1 LPRLFG
7 TDGIRGVANVD
18 LKPTTAYALG
28 RATAQRLVGP
38 GGSIVV
44 GQDTRRSGDMFVAAI
59 AAGATSLGV
68 NVNVI
73 GVVPTPAL
81 AFLTADGDDA
91 AGIMVSASH
100 NPADD
105 NGLKVLDADGLK
117 LDDTVEDELEQLIW
131 RTEEL
136 AGAAA
141 NRLGVVVD
149 ARDRLERYVAHREGL
164 ARSVDASGLSIVVDC
179 ANGSACSVAA
189 RIIGATG
196 ARVEVINDRPDGL
209 NINLH
214 CGATDPA
221 GLAARVR
228 ESGADLGFALD
239 GDADRLVAVD
249 GSGAVVD
256 GDQVLGDLALER
268 LGRPGVD
275 ATDPAI
281 GTLVV
286 SVLSNGGLQ
295 EAVEGAGGTVVRTP
309 VGDKYIL
316 EGMQVSGAGLGG
328 EKSGHVIV
336 REHTTSGD
344 GLVTALEVLRVAT
357 RSGRALA
364 ELATAI
370 PLLPQEQRA
379 VRVRH
384 KEQWEGDPVLRRAIA
399 DAEARL
405 GAGGRV
411 LVRPSG
417 TEPALRVMVE
427 GRNADVVRE
436 LADSLAAVAEQ
447 RLH

>member
-18 LKPTTAYALG
+18 LKPSIAFALG
-28 RATAQRLVGP
+28 RATAHRLVEP
-38 GGSIVV
+38 GGSLVV
-44 GQDTRRSGDMFVAAI
+44 GQDTRRSGDMFVTAI
-59 AAGATSLGV
+59 AAGATSMGV
-68 NVNVI
+68 TVHSV

-81 AFLTADGDDA
+81 AFLAADGEFA

-100 NPADD
+100 NPAED

-117 LDDTVEDELEQLIW
+117 LDDAVEDELEQLIW
-131 RTEEL
+131 RADEL
-136 AGAAA
+136 SGVPPE
-141 NRLGVVVD
+141 RLGVVVD
-149 ARDRLERYVAHREGL
+149 ARDLIERYLVHREGL
-164 ARSVDASGLSIVVDC
+164 ARRVDASGLRIVLDC
-179 ANGSACSVAA
+179 ANGSASAVGG
-189 RIIGATG
+189 RILAATG
-196 ARVEVINDRPDGL
+196 ASVEVINDQPDGL
-209 NINLH
+209 NINLGS
-214 CGATDPA
+214 GATDPA
-221 GLAARVR
+221 GLAARVL

-249 GSGAVVD
+249 GSGQVVD
-256 GDQVLGDLALER
+256 GDRILGVLALER
-268 LGRPGVD
+268 LSRNGASAD
-275 ATDPAI
+275 DPLT

-295 EAVEGAGGTVVRTP
+295 RAVESAGGNVVRTP

-344 GLVTALEVLRVAT
+344 GLVTALEVLRVTTAA
-357 RSGRALA
+357 GRPLA
-364 ELATAI
+364 ELAEQI
-370 PLLPQEQRA
+370 QLLPQEQRA
-379 VRVRH
+379 VKVRH
-384 KEQWEGDPVLRRAIA
+384 KEQWEGDPALRRAIA
-399 DAEARL
+399 DAERRL
-405 GAGGRV
+405 GSGGRV

-427 GRNADVVRE
+427 GTDHELVRE
-436 LADSLAAVAEQ
+436 LADDLSALAES

>member
-1 LPRLFG
+1 MPRLFG

-18 LKPTTAYALG
+18 LKPSTAFALG
-28 RATAQRLVGP
+28 RATAHRLVGP

-44 GQDTRRSGDMFVAAI
+44 GQDTRRSGDMFVSAI

-68 NVNVI
+68 TVHVI

-81 AFLTADGDDA
+81 AFLAADGDDA

-100 NPADD
+100 NPAED
-105 NGLKVLDADGLK
+105 NGLKVLDGDGLK
-117 LDDTVEDELEQLIW
+117 LDDAVEDELEQLIW
-131 RTEEL
+131 RSDEL
-136 AGAAA
+136 AGAAPA
-141 NRLGVVVD
+141 VLGTVVDGRARLG
-149 ARDRLERYVAHREGL
+149 RYIAHREAL
-164 ARSVDASGLSIVVDC
+164 AATVDASGLRIVLDC
-179 ANGSACSVAA
+179 ANGSASAVGPGIL
-189 RIIGATG
+189 RATG
-196 ARVEVINDRPDGL
+196 AQVDVINDQPDGQ

-214 CGATDPA
+214 AGATAPA
-221 GLAARVR
+221 GLAARVI
-228 ESGADLGFALD
+228 ETGADIGFALD

-249 GSGAVVD
+249 GSGQVVD
-256 GDQVLGDLALER
+256 GDRIIGLLALER
-268 LGRPGVD
+268 LARPG
-275 ATDPAI
+275 ADPADPVV
-281 GTLVV
+281 GTVVV

-295 EAVEGAGGTVVRTP
+295 EAVEAAGGTVVRTP

-344 GLVTALEVLRVAT
+344 GIVTALEVLRVITA
-357 RSGRALA
+357 SGRRLADLA
-364 ELATAI
+364 EQI

-379 VRVRH
+379 VKVRH
-384 KEQWEGDPVLRRAIA
+384 KEQWEGDPVLRKAIA
-399 DAEARL
+399 AAEARL

-417 TEPALRVMVE
+417 TEPALRVMIE
-427 GRNADVVRE
+427 GHDADAVRE
-436 LADSLAAVAEQ
+436 LADGLSALAEQ

>member
-1 LPRLFG
+1 MPRLFG

-18 LKPTTAYALG
+18 LKPTTAFALG
-28 RATAQRLVGP
+28 RATAHRLVGA
-38 GGSIVV
+38 GGAIVV
-44 GQDTRRSGDMFVAAI
+44 GQDTRRSGDMFVAAL

-68 NVNVI
+68 DVHIV

-81 AFLTADGDDA
+81 AFLAAGGEVA

-100 NPADD
+100 NPAED
-105 NGLKVLDADGLK
+105 NGLKVLDAEGLK
-117 LDDTVEDELEQLIW
+117 LDDTLEEELEQLIW

-136 AGAAA
+136 TGASPD
-141 NRLGVVVD
+141 RLGTVVD
-149 ARDRLERYVAHREGL
+149 ARDRLERYVVHREAL
-164 ARSVDASGLSIVVDC
+164 ARGVDASGLRVVVDA
-179 ANGSACSVAA
+179 ANGSASSVAA
-189 RIIGATG
+189 RIIGATR
-196 ARVEVINDRPDGL
+196 AQVEVINDQPDGL
-209 NINLH
+209 NINLQ

-228 ESGADLGFALD
+228 ERGADLGFALD

-249 GSGAVVD
+249 GAGAVID
-256 GDQVLGDLALER
+256 GDRLIGLLALER
-268 LGRPGVD
+268 LGRPGAD
-275 ATDPAI
+275 ASEPAV
-281 GTLVV
+281 GTVVV

-295 EAVEGAGGTVVRTP
+295 QKVEEAGGSVIRTP

-344 GLVTALEVLRVAT
+344 GLVTALEVLRVVT
-357 RSGRALA
+357 SGGRQLA
-364 ELATAI
+364 ELAEEI
-370 PLLPQEQRA
+370 SLLPQEQRA

-399 DAEARL
+399 EAEGRL
-405 GAGGRV
+405 GEGGRV

-427 GRNADVVRE
+427 GWNADVVRE
-436 LADSLAAVAEQ
+436 LADGLSALAEQ

>member
-18 LKPTTAYALG
+18 LKPTTAFALG
-28 RATAQRLVGP
+28 RATAHRLVGP
-38 GGSIVV
+38 GGAILV

-68 NVNVI
+68 DVHVV

-81 AFLTADGDDA
+81 AYLTAVGDVA
-91 AGIMVSASH
+91 GGIMVSASH
-100 NPADD
+100 NPAED

-117 LDDTVEDELEQLIW
+117 LDDAVEDELEQLIW
-131 RTEEL
+131 RTDEL
-136 AGAAA
+136 AGVTPE
-141 NRLGVVVD
+141 RLGVVVQ
-149 ARDRLERYVAHREGL
+149 AREQLERYVVHREGL
-164 ARSVDASGLSIVVDC
+164 ARAVDASGLRIVVDC
-179 ANGSACSVAA
+179 ANGSACAVAS
-189 RIIGATG
+189 RILGATG
-196 ARVEVINDRPDGL
+196 ARVEVIHAAPDGL
-209 NINLH
+209 NINLNA
-214 CGATDPA
+214 GATSPA
-221 GLAARVR
+221 ALAAEVR
-228 ESGADLGFALD
+228 ASGADLGFALD

-249 GSGAVVD
+249 AGGQVVD
-256 GDQVLGDLALER
+256 GDRVIGVLALER
-268 LGRPGVD
+268 LARPG
-275 ATDPAI
+275 ADPADPSV
-281 GTLVV
+281 GTVVV
-286 SVLSNGGLQ
+286 SGLSNGGLQ
-295 EAVEGAGGTVVRTP
+295 GAVEDAGGTVIRTP

-344 GLVTALEVLRVAT
+344 GLVTGLELLRVIT
-357 RSGRALA
+357 TSGMTLA
-364 ELATAI
+364 ELAERI

-399 DAEARL
+399 DAESKL
-405 GAGGRV
+405 GSGGRV

-427 GRNADVVRE
+427 GWDAAVVRE
-436 LADSLAAVAEQ
+436 LADGLSSLAEQ

>member
-1 LPRLFG
+1 MPRLFG

-28 RATAQRLVGP
+28 RATAHRLVGP
-38 GGSIVV
+38 GGAIVV

-68 NVNVI
+68 DVHLA

-81 AFLTADGDDA
+81 AFLTADGDVGG
-91 AGIMVSASH
+91 GIMVSASH
-100 NPADD
+100 NPAED

-117 LDDTVEDELEQLIW
+117 LDDAVEDELEQLIW

-136 AGAAA
+136 AGVSPE
-141 NRLGVVVD
+141 RLGVVVD
-149 ARDRLERYVAHREGL
+149 ARDRLGRYVAHREGL
-164 ARSVDASGLSIVVDC
+164 ARAVDASGLRIVVDC

-189 RIIGATG
+189 RILGATG
-196 ARVEVINDRPDGL
+196 ARIEVIHDAPDGL
-209 NINLH
+209 NINRDA
-214 CGATDPA
+214 GATSP
-221 GLAARVR
+221 GVLAKRVVA
-228 ESGADLGFALD
+228 SGADLGFALD

-249 GSGAVVD
+249 ASGAVVD
-256 GDQVLGDLALER
+256 GDRVIGVLALER
-268 LGRPGVD
+268 LSRAG
-275 ATDPAI
+275 ADPADPAV
-281 GTLVV
+281 GTVVV

-295 EAVEGAGGTVVRTP
+295 GVVTDAGGTVVRTP

-344 GLVTALEVLRVAT
+344 GLVTGLELLRVIT
-357 RSGRALA
+357 TSGRTLA
-364 ELATAI
+364 ELAERI

-399 DAEARL
+399 DAEGRL
-405 GAGGRV
+405 GSGGRV

-427 GRNADVVRE
+427 GWDAAVVRE
-436 LADSLAAVAEQ
+436 LADGLSALAEQ

>member
-1 LPRLFG
+1 VPRLFG
-7 TDGIRGVANVD
+7 TDGIRGIANVD
-18 LKPTTAYALG
+18 LKPSTAFALG
-28 RATAQRLVGP
+28 RATAHRLVHP
-38 GGSIVV
+38 GGAIVV
-44 GQDTRRSGDMFVAAI
+44 GQDTRRSGDMFVTAI

-68 NVNVI
+68 DVHMV

-81 AFLTADGDDA
+81 AFLTGDGDYA

-100 NPADD
+100 NPAED

-117 LDDTVEDELEQLIW
+117 LDDAVEDELEQLIW
-131 RTEEL
+131 RSDEL
-136 AGAAA
+136 SGVSPEQ
-141 NRLGVVVD
+141 LGVVVD
-149 ARDRLERYVAHREGL
+149 ARDRFERYISHRESL
-164 ARSVDASGLSIVVDC
+164 ARRVDASGLRIVVDC
-179 ANGSACSVAA
+179 ANGSGCSVAG
-189 RIIGATG
+189 RILGATG
-196 ARVEVINDRPDGL
+196 AQVEVINDVPDGL
-209 NINLH
+209 NINLGA
-214 CGATDPA
+214 GATDPA
-221 GLAARVR
+221 GLAARVAA
-228 ESGADLGFALD
+228 SGADLGFALD

-249 GSGAVVD
+249 GAGQVVD
-256 GDQVLGDLALER
+256 GDRILGVLALER
-268 LGRPGVD
+268 LSRAGASP
-275 ATDPAI
+275 ADPAI

-295 EAVEGAGGTVVRTP
+295 QAVEAAGGTVVRTP

-344 GLVTALEVLRVAT
+344 GLVTALEVLRVTTAA
-357 RSGRALA
+357 GKPLA
-364 ELATAI
+364 ELAEQI

-384 KEQWEGDPVLRRAIA
+384 KDQWEGDPALQRAIE
-399 DAEARL
+399 DAKRRL
-405 GAGGRV
+405 GSGGRV

-427 GRNADVVRE
+427 GADRELVRE
-436 LADSLAAVAEQ
+436 LADGLSTLAEQ

>member
-1 LPRLFG
+1 VPRLFG

-18 LKPTTAYALG
+18 LKPTTAFALG
-28 RATAQRLVGP
+28 RATAHRLVGA
-38 GGSIVV
+38 GGSIIV

-68 NVNVI
+68 DVHVV

-81 AFLTADGDDA
+81 AFLTADGDDL

-100 NPADD
+100 NPAED

-131 RTEEL
+131 RTDEL
-136 AGAAA
+136 AGSAPDQ
-141 NRLGVVVD
+141 LGIMVD
-149 ARDRLERYVAHREGL
+149 TRDRLERYVAHRVGL
-164 ARSVDASGLSIVVDC
+164 ASTIDASGLSIVVDC
-179 ANGSACSVAA
+179 ANGSACAVAG

-196 ARVEVINDRPDGL
+196 ARVEVIHDRPDGL
-209 NINLH
+209 NINRE
-214 CGATDPA
+214 CGATSP
-221 GLAARVR
+221 GSLGARVR
-228 ESGADLGFALD
+228 EAGADLGFALD

-249 GSGAVVD
+249 ASGAVVD
-256 GDQVLGDLALER
+256 GDQVLGVLALER
-268 LGRPGVD
+268 LGRPGLNP
-275 ATDPAI
+275 ADPAV

-295 EAVEGAGGTVVRTP
+295 QAVERAGGTVVRTP

-328 EKSGHVIV
+328 EKSGHVII

-344 GLVTALEVLRVAT
+344 GLVTALEVLRVT
-357 RSGRALA
+357 TSSGEPLA
-364 ELATAI
+364 ELARQI

-384 KEQWEGDPVLRRAIA
+384 KDQWEGDPVLGRAIE

-405 GAGGRV
+405 GDGGRV

-427 GRNADVVRE
+427 GSDAALVRE
-436 LADSLAAVAEQ
+436 LADGLSTLAEQ